1 MSTSLTWN
9 IITLERN
16 NETGIVFNVHYELIG
31 ENNSIN
37 ARNYGTCFLD
47 PPDPYNVIP
56 YEDLTKTMII
66 EWIKNKLGKQKVF
79 NLESG
84 VLTEIKNKENNN
96 HGIGVPWSA

>member
-1 MSTSLTWN
+1 METILTWDFLN
-9 IITLERN
+9 LERYSSN
-16 NETGIVFNVHYELIG
+16 GIVFNVHYMVTG
-31 ENNSIN
+31 KNNQNTESI
-37 ARNYGTCFLD
+37 YGTCFLD